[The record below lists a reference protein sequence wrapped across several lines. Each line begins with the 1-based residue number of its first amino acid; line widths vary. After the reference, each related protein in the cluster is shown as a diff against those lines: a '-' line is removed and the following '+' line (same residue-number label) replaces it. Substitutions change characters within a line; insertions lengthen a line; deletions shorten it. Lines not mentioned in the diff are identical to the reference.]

1 MTDNQSVIGRL
12 KIFSERKNIS
22 IGAIE
27 RKSGITKGSLHN
39 AIRENG
45 SIGVDKIANILASYP
60 ELSPRWVLLN
70 EGEMETTSHFVQGK
84 SIEIPF
90 SDLPKPLPFYDLQVF
105 AGPVEV
111 FLTDQPWLP
120 DGIIYLP
127 DVRLCDC
134 ALRVRG
140 DSMAPVIENGD
151 IIAVKL
157 IQDMKGISWKKPYV
171 IITDHHRLVK
181 YLYKG
186 EDEAHIILVS
196 ANRQYEPEVMP
207 IQEVLFF
214 YEVRTIIKEQHF

>member
-1 MTDNQSVIGRL
+1 MNQTE
-12 KIFSERKNIS
+12 FSN
-22 IGAIE
+22 
-27 RKSGITKGSLHN
+27 L
-39 AIRENG
+39 
-45 SIGVDKIANILASYP
+45 IGVSKGRTSNIITGKNNPDYDYLMRIASNVEGVDMS
-60 ELSPRWVLLN
+60 WLLTGN
-70 EGEMETTSHFVQGK
+70 ETVKK
-84 SIEIPF
+84 SLPM
-90 SDLPKPLPFYDLQVF
+90 DLPKPLPFYDLHIF

-196 ANRQYEPEVMP
+196 ANRQYEPEVMS